1 MRSETSPLGGKKVY
15 IIWIGWIGIS
25 AIARYYNENWFEVFG
40 SDKVWSE
47 LIEKL
52 KSEWID
58 IIIWEDG
65 KRLEDFFTPPAHTS
79 LPPQSRGTEGEL
91 VVYTEA
97 VPENQEELQKARSLW
112 IETITY
118 PESLARIANDKKLI
132 AISGSHGK
140 STTTSLISIMLKN
153 SSLDINTV
161 VWTLLKE
168 FDGKNAFFSNSE
180 YFSIEACEY
189 KRSFLRYKPYIWI
202 ITNIDLDHLDY
213 YKDLAD
219 YESAFTDFIKNIKTG
234 WYAILNWNCES
245 SMKMLQVRNDIN
257 YVIVYNNSEIKF
269 TPPASLPPHWEGLEG
284 ELKVPHINMQIPG
297 DHILFDAHI
306 AFAVWKILWIEENEI
321 IKSLEAYTWVWRRSE
336 IVGTTENSNILMS
349 DYGHH
354 PTEISLTLDALKE
367 RNPDKKLFVV
377 FQPHQ
382 YSRTLELLDWF
393 SHCFNSADTLVIP
406 DIYESRDS
414 VESIAAMNTGIL
426 LDNINHLN
434 KINWNWLTN
443 TLEIIKQYDIKN
455 PNSSIILLLWAG
467 NVDDLRYDIET
478 K

>member
-1 MRSETSPLGGKKVY
+1 MKKVY

-25 AIARYYNENWFEVFG
+25 AIARYYNENWYQVFG
-40 SDKVWSE
+40 SDKVGSE

-52 KSEWID
+52 KSEWIN
-58 IIIWEDG
+58 IIIWERADIFNPG
-65 KRLEDFFTPPAHTS
+65 VEWETP
-79 LPPQSRGTEGEL
+79 GFEL

-97 VPENQEELQKARSLW
+97 VPENQVELQKARNLQ

-118 PESLARIANDKKLI
+118 PEALARIANDKKLI
-132 AISGSHGK
+132 AISGSHWK

-153 SSLDINTV
+153 SALGINTV

-245 SMKMLQVRNDIN
+245 SMKLVWIRDDIN
-257 YVIVYNNSEIKF
+257 YVIVKDWGFEIKN
-269 TPPASLPPHWEGLEG
+269 PPALTGIPLDKRDLNMVFPQ
-284 ELKVPHINMQIPG
+284 INMQIPG
-297 DHILFDAHI
+297 AHILFDAHI
-306 AFAVWKILWIEENEI
+306 AFVVGQILWLCENEI

-336 IVGTTENSNILMS
+336 IVGTTRNWNILMS

-367 RNPDKKLFVV
+367 RNQSKKLFVV

-414 VESIAAMNTGIL
+414 SESIAAMNTGIL
-426 LDNINHLN
+426 LDNIEHPNT
-434 KINWNWLTN
+434 INWNWLKN
-443 TLEIIKQYDIKN
+443 TLEIIKKYDEKS

-467 NVDDLRYDIET
+467 NVDDLRYDIEV

>member
-1 MRSETSPLGGKKVY
+1 MKKVY

-25 AIARYYNENWFEVFG
+25 AIARYYNENWYQVFG
-40 SDKVWSE
+40 SDKVGSE

-58 IIIWEDG
+58 IIIWE
-65 KRLEDFFTPPAHTS
+65 RADFISPDFIKS
-79 LPPQSRGTEGEL
+79 GLEL

-97 VPENQEELQKARSLW
+97 VPENQVELQKARNLQ

-118 PESLARIANDKKLI
+118 PEALARIVNNKKLI

-153 SSLDINTV
+153 SNLGINTV

-219 YESAFTDFIKNIKTG
+219 YESAFIDFIKNIKSG

-245 SMKMLQVRNDIN
+245 SMKLVWIRNDIN
-257 YVIVYNNSEIKF
+257 YVIVKNWYRYPKDTSTKIDF
-269 TPPASLPPHWEGLEG
+269 PQ
-284 ELKVPHINMQIPG
+284 INMQIPG

-306 AFAVWKILWIEENEI
+306 AFAVGKILGLSENEI

-336 IVGTTENSNILMS
+336 IVGTTLNGNILMS

-354 PTEISLTLDALKE
+354 PTEISLTLDALKW

-393 SHCFNSADTLVIP
+393 SHCFNSSDTLVIP

-414 VESIAAMNTGIL
+414 LQSIAAISTQIL
-426 LDNINHLN
+426 LDNIEHPN
-434 KINWNWLTN
+434 KINWNWLKN
-443 TLEIIKQYDIKN
+443 TLEIIKQYDLEN

-467 NVDDLRYDIET
+467 NVDDLRYDIEV

>member
-1 MRSETSPLGGKKVY
+1 MKKVY

-25 AIARYYNENWFEVFG
+25 AIARYYNENWYQVFG
-40 SDKVWSE
+40 SDKVGSE

-52 KSEWID
+52 KSEWIN
-58 IIIWEDG
+58 IIIWERADIFNPG
-65 KRLEDFFTPPAHTS
+65 VEWETP
-79 LPPQSRGTEGEL
+79 GFEL

-97 VPENQEELQKARSLW
+97 VPENQVELQKARNLQ

-118 PESLARIANDKKLI
+118 PQALARIANDKKLI
-132 AISGSHGK
+132 AISGSHWK

-153 SSLDINTV
+153 SALGINTV

-245 SMKMLQVRNDIN
+245 SMKLVWIRDDIN
-257 YVIVYNNSEIKF
+257 YVIVKDWGFEIKN
-269 TPPASLPPHWEGLEG
+269 PPALTGIPLDKRDLNMVFPQ
-284 ELKVPHINMQIPG
+284 INMQIPG
-297 DHILFDAHI
+297 AHILFDAHI
-306 AFAVWKILWIEENEI
+306 AFVVGQILWLCENEI

-336 IVGTTENSNILMS
+336 IVGTTRNWNILMS

-367 RNPDKKLFVV
+367 RNQSKKLFVV

-414 VESIAAMNTGIL
+414 SESIAAMNTGIL
-426 LDNINHLN
+426 LDNIEHPNT
-434 KINWNWLTN
+434 INWNWLKN
-443 TLEIIKQYDIKN
+443 TLEIIKKYDEKS

-467 NVDDLRYDIET
+467 NVDDLRYDIEV